1 MHIYWH
7 SDVANIFFLR
17 KGLMNQLKSEHFSGI
32 EYIALVHSQ
41 DRVLHIFRN
50 LGKTVVFTH
59 PKFI

>member
-1 MHIYWH
+1 
-7 SDVANIFFLR
+7 
-17 KGLMNQLKSEHFSGI
+17 MNQLKSEYFNGI

-50 LGKTVVFTH
+50 LVKTVVFTH